1 LRALSRPAR
10 HEEFACAPS
19 ALRYRFGRHIFTEE
33 SKVDSWLNNASA
45 MVFVKDLSSWL
56 VVNKKCEPVIWIDQA
71 TELDW
76 FFTSILELG
85 CSEKPQL
92 RVIKNSKPKAVRQI
106 LPQRMKLEPRIV
118 LPMRVP

>member
-1 LRALSRPAR
+1 M
-10 HEEFACAPS
+10 
-19 ALRYRFGRHIFTEE
+19 
-33 SKVDSWLNNASA
+33 DSWLSNAPA
-45 MVFVKDLSSWL
+45 LAFVKDLSSWL
-56 VVNKKCEPVIWIDQA
+56 VVNKKCEPVIWIDEA

-106 LPQRMKLEPRIV
+106 LSQRLKPEPRIV